1 MRRSRVQIP
10 SLAHY
15 VSKVKKKFQE
25 MPEKLREIEKRLR
38 TLFSLWVDPQ
48 KVEQLEIKANVD
60 ERGVLV
66 EITGP
71 KDVLSLIIGKKGSTI
86 NAIRRIAK
94 SIGGAVGA
102 AIALK
107 VNTPK

>member
-1 MRRSRVQIP
+1 MDK
-10 SLAHY
+10 LAE
-15 VSKVKKKFQE
+15 V
-25 MPEKLREIEKRLR
+25 EKRLR
-38 TLFSLWVDPQ
+38 TLFSLWVDSS
-48 KVEQLEIKANVD
+48 KVDQLKVDTKVD

-86 NAIRRIAK
+86 NAVRKITK

-102 AIALK
+102 AISIK
-107 VNTPK
+107 VNTPQS

>member
-1 MRRSRVQIP
+1 MSD
-10 SLAHY
+10 
-15 VSKVKKKFQE
+15 
-25 MPEKLREIEKRLR
+25 KLKEIEQRLR

-48 KVEQLEIKANVD
+48 KVEKLDIKANVD

-71 KDVLSLIIGKKGSTI
+71 KEVLALIIGRKGSTI
-86 NAIRRIAK
+86 NAVRKIAK

-102 AIALK
+102 AISLK
-107 VNTPK
+107 VNTPRS